1 MASPLLPPIFLLTN
15 QLTLNDLEAVK
26 AHVASLISGSIP
38 PAASVPVAVE
48 EVLLTPSQIRQ
59 EVLTFETR
67 TAYKASWKKVVM
79 RGHSGLVENVFGILE
94 ECYRSL
100 RTKSSNP
107 DGWKAARALGG
118 RDTKKWQD
126 FKLRVIKYLHD
137 KGSFHSENGTFDD
150 YEDTAGGCDEITWDA
165 ALAVLAS
172 APTVE

>member
-1 MASPLLPPIFLLTN
+1 
-15 QLTLNDLEAVK
+15 
-26 AHVASLISGSIP
+26 
-38 PAASVPVAVE
+38 
-48 EVLLTPSQIRQ
+48 
-59 EVLTFETR
+59 
-67 TAYKASWKKVVM
+67 
-79 RGHSGLVENVFGILE
+79 VENVSGILE

-118 RDTKKWQD
+118 RETKKWQD
-126 FKLRVIKYLHD
+126 FKLRVIKYLYE

-150 YEDTAGGCDEITWDA
+150 FEDTAGGCDEITWDA